1 MLEKIVKII
10 RDYKGDQDLV
20 VTAQSTFEE
29 LELDSLDTV
38 ELVMSIEEEFSIT
51 IEVNDDIKSVADL
64 IKIVENVQA
73 GV

>member
-1 MLEKIVKII
+1 MLEKIAKII
-10 RDYKGDQDLV
+10 RDYKGDQDIV

-64 IKIVENVQA
+64 MKIVENVQA